1 MWIHHRAHKRFY
13 HITRRGDVLNPAYES
28 FGCTDSVVDGK
39 NKIPYL
45 IYITIMQELKK
56 IILRIAS
63 ILLITFLPCAVLI
76 MVYFYTAPK
85 IAEYSDIKEKRAVLD
100 IFNIP
105 YRTKETR
112 LMGFTFKSFDKKD
125 IRKVFKK
132 NITVEEPP
140 ALSWEIQHTGTQTV
154 AEKPKGGKRLYKYV
168 KDGKIQGIGF
178 VESKLGYG
186 YNKSSVM
193 SLFICLEPDLETLKG
208 IEVLDHSE
216 TPGLGGRIT
225 EDQFKKQFKGKKLRP
240 KLMVVRE
247 RKGEAANEVDA
258 ITGATNTSRGI
269 ESFINDAMKEFWEG
283 QGEIKW

>member
-1 MWIHHRAHKRFY
+1 M
-13 HITRRGDVLNPAYES
+13 E
-28 FGCTDSVVDGK
+28 
-39 NKIPYL
+39 
-45 IYITIMQELKK
+45 ELKK

-63 ILLITFLPCAVLI
+63 IILITFLPCAGLL

-85 IAEYSDIKEKRAVLD
+85 IAEYYDIKEKRAVLD
-100 IFNIP
+100 IFKLP
-105 YRTKETR
+105 YRTIEKR
-112 LMGFTFKSFDKKD
+112 LLGFTFKSFDKKD
-125 IRKVFKK
+125 IREVFKK
-132 NITVEEPP
+132 NIIIEEPP
-140 ALSWEIQHTGTQTV
+140 VPSFEIQPTGAQTT

-168 KDGKIQGIGF
+168 KDGKLHGVGF